1 MSLFPVVFLVMLL
14 LVAAMAI
21 GVMFG
26 RKPIAGT
33 YGGLNNLGED
43 GVCELCGAR
52 PEGACADDAGAPTRA
67 DARKAVSDAL
77 VRDAMDP
84 R

>member
-1 MSLFPVVFLVMLL
+1 MSLFPIVFLIMLL

-33 YGGLNNLGED
+33 CGGLNMMGED
-43 GVCELCGAR
+43 GVCELCGGR
-52 PEGACADDAGAPTRA
+52 PEACENEGAGGPGPRSVADLA
-67 DARKAVSDAL
+67 
-77 VRDAMDP
+77 RDAME